1 MLIYQVWL
9 SDITCLGEQ
18 PTVGLVEALLLLAEN
33 LPRDPSKD
41 SESSHVHGAENRQ
54 SWMLIG
60 CAIRNAY
67 GLGIDKIAS
76 RFVPP
81 QERTFEL
88 ERARL
93 AWTYC
98 YLFDRHVSL
107 RLGLAFWSRGPNTCF
122 QGFSDSAQTG
132 PAAAAANFPYLVEN
146 TQGPERDRQEDMA
159 GLVQAYLELTQIMTN
174 AHDVLYP
181 NTARTRS
188 LVM

>member
-1 MLIYQVWL
+1 
-9 SDITCLGEQ
+9 
-18 PTVGLVEALLLLAEN
+18 
-33 LPRDPSKD
+33 
-41 SESSHVHGAENRQ
+41 
-54 SWMLIG
+54 MLIG

-76 RFVPP
+76 KYVPEH
-81 QERTFEL
+81 ERTFEL

-107 RLGLAFWSRGPNTCF
+107 RLGLAFWSRGPSFCF

-146 TQGPERDRQEDMA
+146 SQGPERERQEDMA
-159 GLVQAYLELTQIMTN
+159 GLVQAYLELTVGLESEPDVASRVLMT
-174 AHDVLYP
+174 
-181 NTARTRS
+181 
-188 LVM
+188 